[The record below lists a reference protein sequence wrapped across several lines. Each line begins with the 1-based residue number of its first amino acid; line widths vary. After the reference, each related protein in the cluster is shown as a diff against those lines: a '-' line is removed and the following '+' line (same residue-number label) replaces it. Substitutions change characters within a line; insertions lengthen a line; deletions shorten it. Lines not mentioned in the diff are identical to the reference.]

1 MSEEQRQIIEAALDE
16 FAECGIP
23 DTTLDSI
30 ASRAG
35 LAPGVVRALFVDKE
49 TLLKELLKEK
59 TEPMVS
65 AISLAVQEIE
75 DPKELIRKSMGHLDR
90 WLLMNPK
97 VIKLYMQCS
106 LDESEVMGRTFQQYL
121 MPSELF
127 DRLNQFQEEGRF
139 RCGSVLEVMILLDSL
154 ILLLHLM
161 RPGMMLNPD
170 YSFEE
175 IVQQRFDAAMDLLE
189 NGLYTD

>member
-1 MSEEQRQIIEAALDE
+1 MSEEQRKIIEAALDE

-49 TLLKELLKEK
+49 TLLEELYKEK

-106 LDESEVMGRTFQQYL
+106 LDESEVLGKTFQRYL

-127 DRLNQFQEEGRF
+127 DRLNQFMEEGKF
-139 RCGSVLEVMILLDSL
+139 RCRNILELMVLLDSL

-161 RPGMMLNPD
+161 RPGMTLNPD

-175 IVQQRFDAAMDLLE
+175 LVQQRFEAAMDLLE

>member
-1 MSEEQRQIIEAALDE
+1 MSEQRRKIIEAALDE
-16 FAECGIP
+16 FAESGIP
-23 DTTLDSI
+23 NASLDSI
-30 ASRAG
+30 ASRAN
-35 LAPGVVRALFVDKE
+35 LAPGVLRALFVDKE
-49 TLLKELLKEK
+49 TLLKDLFREK

-75 DPKELIRKSMGHLDR
+75 DPKELIRKSMGYLDC

-106 LDESEVMGRTFQQYL
+106 LDESEVLGTTFQQYL
-121 MPSELF
+121 LPSELF
-127 DRLNQFQEEGRF
+127 DRLNQFMEEGKF
-139 RCGSVLEVMILLDSL
+139 RCRNILELMTLLDSL

-161 RPGMMLNPD
+161 RPGMTLNPD

-175 IVQQRFDAAMDLLE
+175 LVQQRFDAAMDLLE
-189 NGLYTD
+189 NGLYAD